1 MRPLKDFREFL
12 EDGTVRKRHPD
23 RNRAESL
30 AREAKAKKLFLENVM
45 RIAPKEK
52 IYPNFIIES
61 CYDVIIE
68 MVRAKMLLEGYSSDS
83 HEAEVS
89 FMAILGFQL
98 SDIRF
103 ADGLRWFRN
112 GIKYYGKMMDMEYAD
127 KVLAF
132 LNRIYPEL
140 EKIVNPY

>member
-1 MRPLKDFREFL
+1 MRSPKDFREFL
-12 EDGTVRKRHPD
+12 EDGTVKKRGPD

-30 AREAKAKKLFLENVM
+30 IREVKAKKLFLETV
-45 RIAPKEK
+45 IKVTPKEK
-52 IYPNFIIES
+52 IYPNFVIDS
-61 CYDVIIE
+61 CYDIIIE
-68 MVRAKMLLEGYSSDS
+68 MVRARMLLEGYSSDS
-83 HEAEVS
+83 YEAEVS
-89 FMAILGFQL
+89 YMAILGFAL

-103 ADGLRWFRN
+103 ADGLRWYRN

-140 EKIVNPY
+140 EKIVQPY